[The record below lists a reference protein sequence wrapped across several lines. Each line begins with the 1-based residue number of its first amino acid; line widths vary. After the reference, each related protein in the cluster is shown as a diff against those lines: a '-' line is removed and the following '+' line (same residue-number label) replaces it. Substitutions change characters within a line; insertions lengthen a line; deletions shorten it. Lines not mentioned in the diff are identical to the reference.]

1 MRSPFHDEAV
11 KSFGVFHRS
20 SKSGPTSNSSIDSAC
35 LARIIFYAPSDQRC
49 TPDVDG
55 DGQFSATTDGLI
67 VLRVMFGMNVSAAIN
82 GAINAAGSRNSNVLL
97 RDYLLTHCGIN
108 PVL

>member
-20 SKSGPTSNSSIDSAC
+20 SKSGPTSNSSTDSAR
-35 LARIIFYAPSDQRC
+35 LARIIIYAPSDQRC

-82 GAINAAGSRNSNVLL
+82 AAGSRNSNVLL

>member
-1 MRSPFHDEAV
+1 MRLPSLLQVWPQQQL
-11 KSFGVFHRS
+11 KHRQR
-20 SKSGPTSNSSIDSAC
+20 C
-35 LARIIFYAPSDQRC
+35 LARIIIDAPSGERW
-49 TPDVDG
+49 TPEVDG
-55 DGQFSATTDGLI
+55 NGQFSATTDGLI